1 MATAKEITA
10 KEYVYKNI
18 RNALI
23 DKMDNPFYGVDQDA
37 SVYNLLKESNDVT
50 FAQEF
55 TKVSGK
61 FVYCESVDDLGKKLK
76 YICFENKLQNIFCFE
91 DDLKQLLD
99 EYEIA
104 VCDDKTKILEVNTS
118 ISYCECLVA
127 RLGSV
132 VVSSKQISGRRL
144 IALPE
149 THIIVAFTWQL
160 VEDLKDALAF
170 LKEKYQKKL
179 PSSITFITGP
189 SRTADIEKTLVL
201 GAHGPKELFV
211 FLVEAND
218 K

>member
-10 KEYVYKNI
+10 KENVYKNI

-170 LKEKYQKKL
+170 FKRKISKKTAL
-179 PSSITFITGP
+179 INYLHYRPKPYCRYRKNISIGGTW
-189 SRTADIEKTLVL
+189 
-201 GAHGPKELFV
+201 PKRIICISC
-211 FLVEAND
+211 
-218 K
+218 